1 MTGYSKEMILGIV
14 QTWVENYVDLCNFP
28 ALLRDLLA
36 YDEEYIG
43 TDWDSVDALAYAIMR
58 IEDMRT
64 RPRRNELDDDSA
76 NDEPIWGMDENG
88 NMVIK
93 NLSVMQPKDKPK
105 EKEENEVKDN
115 TRKWVD
121 LDYDEKKFGHK
132 N

>member
-1 MTGYSKEMILGIV
+1 MILGIV

-28 ALLRDLLA
+28 AMLRDLLA

-64 RPRRNELDDDSA
+64 RPRRNDLDDDSI
-76 NDEPIWGMDENG
+76 NDEPIWGADENG

-93 NLSVMQPKDKPK
+93 NPAPINVQS
-105 EKEENEVKDN
+105 NVKREDEGSIG
-115 TRKWVD
+115 RWAE
-121 LDYDEKKFGHK
+121 LDYDENKFKGK
-132 N
+132 NKN